1 MRNTLRVLFASEA
14 YAHVLTVVKE
24 PENAKTWLGRLWK

>member
-1 MRNTLRVLFASEA
+1 MRTTLRVLFASEA

-24 PENAKTWLGRLWK
+24 PDDAQRWRRF